1 MLINVPLHNRLSGLK
16 RAACRVVL
24 SDGRFSNLKSWFSLA
39 LDILHSSISNPTLKL
54 LFKNYCIINSD
65 KIISSQKPNRRV

>member
-1 MLINVPLHNRLSGLK
+1 MLINVPLHNRLGGLK

-24 SDGRFSNLKSWFSLA
+24 SDGRFSNLKSWISLA
-39 LDILHSSISNPTLKL
+39 LDILHSSIYNPTIKL
-54 LFKNYCIINSD
+54 RVKNYCILISD